1 MFLFEFSSHS
11 NDIIL
16 VFLLK
21 KIILTQVDSLGPRFE
36 SYLDLTPESGFITIM
51 VVMIEMQKGM
61 KVMDFFLI

>member
-36 SYLDLTPESGFITIM
+36 SYLDLTPESVFITKM